1 MKKVRLENYHWALK
15 ASAFATCK
23 TSALDEVGSKTM
35 AWADRNEL
43 FNLFIMFEQCM
54 FVSPECI
61 VFFFTL
67 GLSWRLDCLLSEHMD
82 SDFFSCLCKEI
93 WKRSHTKKKRN
104 ASSFYSRKQI
114 TKPLLKCIMTMFA
127 NATFSAIR
135 SLG

>member
-82 SDFFSCLCKEI
+82 SDFCSCLCKEI
-93 WKRSHTKKKRN
+93 WKRSHTKKKTKRFVVLFPN
-104 ASSFYSRKQI
+104 ANYQTSFKMHNDHVC
-114 TKPLLKCIMTMFA
+114 KCYV
-127 NATFSAIR
+127 
-135 SLG
+135 